1 MTAIIG
7 FSGPGYGLLAIDRN
21 VIRRRA
27 GGEPEILSSSG
38 GKLHAGP
45 DGFFAG
51 SGKARLLA
59 NVARTVHQ
67 TTEPDQVGRAM
78 RMERK
83 SRYARRPD
91 HRRAPPPETSF
102 GVLLRRTPT
111 GPDVWVLRPEEGYRP
126 ELVPPG
132 RPLVTGPEDPE
143 MRPLIGAFRL
153 LFAPTPGE
161 ASLARNLDLV
171 NLYFWLRH
179 RLTPSISADFDV
191 AVVTGTFAEMATRSN
206 ELEADPERAAQVGEF
221 LKELG
226 HAFRDLARMVRQGVA
241 GEDPRERPGRKG

>member
-21 VIRRRA
+21 VIRRRPDGTA
-27 GGEPEILSSSG
+27 EILSSDG

-67 TTEPDQVGRAM
+67 TTDPDLVARAM
-78 RMERK
+78 RAERK

-91 HRRAPPPETSF
+91 HRRAPPLETSF
-102 GVLLRRTPT
+102 GVLLRRTAA
-111 GPDVWVLRPEEGYRP
+111 GPDVRVLRPEDGYRP

-161 ASLARNLDLV
+161 ASLGRNLDLV
-171 NLYFWLRH
+171 HLYFWLRN
-179 RLTPSISADFDV
+179 RLTPTISADFDV
-191 AVVTGTFAEMATRSN
+191 AVVTGTFSEMATRPN
-206 ELEADPERAAQVGEF
+206 EFDADPERAAQVGEF
-221 LKELG
+221 LKDLG
-226 HAFRDLARMVRQGVA
+226 HAFRDLARMVRLGVA
-241 GEDPRERPGRKG
+241 GEDPRGRKRR